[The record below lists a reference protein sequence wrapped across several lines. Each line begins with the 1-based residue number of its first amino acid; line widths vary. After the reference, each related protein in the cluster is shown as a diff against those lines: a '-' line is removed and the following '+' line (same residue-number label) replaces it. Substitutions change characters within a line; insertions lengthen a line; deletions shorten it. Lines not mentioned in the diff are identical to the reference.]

1 MVRDKALE
9 DRARLTKEVEALQ
22 GQLRRTPTVSGDIEK
37 EREEWLEKEK
47 GLIDAHNRVSKDHAQ
62 LVAEI
67 EVLKAAE
74 MEVEAL
80 RAKLHELE
88 IERREWEA
96 QENALTTARDEAMQ
110 RYQSLEPLLGALEDR
125 MEGVKAE
132 WDDDGCAD
140 AEALETHHGGGKD
153 NSVSSTEIKSSKDA
167 DYSEQQETEAEIAG
181 LKAKLREAKM
191 HLTLT
196 LTLTLIEG

>member
-140 AEALETHHGGGKD
+140 ALETHHGGGKD